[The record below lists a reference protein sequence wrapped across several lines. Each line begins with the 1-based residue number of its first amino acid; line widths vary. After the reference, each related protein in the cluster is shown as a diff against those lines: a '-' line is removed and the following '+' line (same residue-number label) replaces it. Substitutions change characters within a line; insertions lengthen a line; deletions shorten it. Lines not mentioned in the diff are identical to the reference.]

1 MRESQEKLPDLPRG
15 WAYAKIGEICNLVN
29 GRAFKAEDWS
39 SCGLPII
46 RIQNLNNHY
55 AEFNY
60 CSFDVEDKYY
70 VDDGQLLFAWSGTP
84 GTSFG
89 AHIWNRGKG
98 ILNQHIFKVNINE
111 KYLNKKFFMNV
122 INYNVDL
129 YIKRAH
135 GTAGLAHITKG
146 KFEDSFIPLPPLNE
160 QHRIVARIEELFSR
174 LDAGV
179 EALRRAKAQ
188 LQRYRQSVLQAAVTG
203 RLTAEWRAAHP
214 EVEPAE
220 ELLRKIEMIRRDE
233 KKRSNRIQD
242 FDLLNLPKLP
252 GTWQWVSIDQVSD
265 LITDGDHNPP
275 KRTSD
280 GIPHLTAKNI
290 KNWAILQEGCTYIS
304 EHDFESVRKRYYPLE
319 NDVIITCV
327 GTVGRTALVPED
339 SIFSADRNLA
349 AIRLTPNGMNP
360 RFLQYNLNTPASQI
374 AILNASGSTAQPH
387 FYLGDIRTFPV
398 ALAPAE
404 EQQEIIN
411 ELERLFLVINE
422 LEFQLEINMK
432 HSDRLRQSI
441 LKRAFQ
447 GQLVSQDPNDEPA
460 SLLLERIR
468 AERKTESP
476 RRGRKSNIHQA
487 RLSQ

>member
-1 MRESQEKLPDLPRG
+1 M
-15 WAYAKIGEICNLVN
+15 
-29 GRAFKAEDWS
+29 
-39 SCGLPII
+39 
-46 RIQNLNNHY
+46 
-55 AEFNY
+55 
-60 CSFDVEDKYY
+60 
-70 VDDGQLLFAWSGTP
+70 
-84 GTSFG
+84 
-89 AHIWNRGKG
+89 
-98 ILNQHIFKVNINE
+98 
-111 KYLNKKFFMNV
+111 
-122 INYNVDL
+122 
-129 YIKRAH
+129 
-135 GTAGLAHITKG
+135 
-146 KFEDSFIPLPPLNE
+146 
-160 QHRIVARIEELFSR
+160 
-174 LDAGV
+174 
-179 EALRRAKAQ
+179 EALRRARAQ
-188 LQRYRQSVLQAAVTG
+188 LQRYRQSVLAAAVTG
-203 RLTAEWRAAHP
+203 RLTAEWRATHP
-214 EVEPAE
+214 EVEPAD
-220 ELLRKIEMIRRDE
+220 ELLRKIEMIRQDK

-242 FDLLNLPKLP
+242 FDLLDLPKLP

-422 LEFQLEINMK
+422 LESQLEINMK
-432 HSDRLRQSI
+432 HSDRLRQFI
-441 LKRAFQ
+441 LRRAFQ
-447 GQLVSQDPNDEPA
+447 GKLVPQDPSDEPA
-460 SLLLERIR
+460 GQLLERIR
-468 AERKTESP
+468 AERINEAP
-476 RRGRKSNIHQA
+476 RRGKKSKSHQA
-487 RLSQ
+487 RLIQ